1 MKGFDVESNAQGIAF
16 DMRHLDVPGVKKS
29 ILVFKNVLAQIG
41 DDLLRKSQIS
51 QIFKDAKNR

>member
-41 DDLLRKSQIS
+41 DDLM
-51 QIFKDAKNR
+51 